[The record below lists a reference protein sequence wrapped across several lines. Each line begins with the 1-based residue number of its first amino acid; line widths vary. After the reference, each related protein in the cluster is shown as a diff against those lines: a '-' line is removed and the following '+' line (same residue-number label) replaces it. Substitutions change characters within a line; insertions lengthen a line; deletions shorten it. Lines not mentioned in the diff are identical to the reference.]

1 MLTYVFHSE
10 GEKPL
15 YEQLY
20 SFIRKDI
27 ESGKL
32 KSGEQLPSKRK
43 LSAHL
48 KVSVITVEGAY
59 GQLLAEGYIR
69 SEARRGFFVQPLL
82 VGEQQG
88 GHPKT
93 ETHYQTRKPVQQA
106 PSGYDYDFATN
117 AVDTDYFP
125 FSTWAKL
132 MRQVLWEDKL
142 LEATEPQGLYELRQ
156 AIVRHLYEFRGMS
169 AEPEQIVVGAGS
181 EYLTGLLVQLL
192 GREKGYG
199 AENPGYHKIRKIFQK
214 NGAVVHPIS
223 MDEMGLDVEKLR
235 QSGAKVA
242 HVMPSHHFPLGIVM
256 PAARRM
262 ELLRWASEAP
272 GRYIIEDDYDSEFR
286 FSGRPI
292 PALQRLDQGE
302 RVIYMNTFAKSLTP
316 SLRIGYMVLP
326 PHLMQRYQEEFLFYA
341 STVPIFEQMTLAHFM
356 ERGHFERHIGRMRNV
371 YKARRDALV
380 SAATQCPLAESFR
393 FAGEDAGLHLLLSVQ
408 NGMLEKELVTRAAQ
422 ANVGVYGLSGYYAI
436 PDQNMPE
443 STLVLGYARLRSE
456 EMVPAFARLARAW
469 KK

>member
-1 MLTYVFHSE
+1 MLTYVFQPES
-10 GEKPL
+10 GKPL

-27 ESGKL
+27 EIGKL

-69 SEARRGFFVQPLL
+69 SKARCGFFVQPLL
-82 VGEQQG
+82 VGERKKNSPKSEQFPVPQRKG
-88 GHPKT
+88 YHAHP
-93 ETHYQTRKPVQQA
+93 ERE
-106 PSGYDYDFATN
+106 YDFATN

-125 FSTWAKL
+125 FSSWAKL

-156 AIVRHLYEFRGMS
+156 TIVRHLYEFRGMS

-199 AENPGYHKIRKIFQK
+199 VENPGYHKIRSIFQK
-214 NGAVVHPIS
+214 NGAEVFHIS
-223 MDEMGLDVEKLR
+223 MDELGLNVENLR
-235 QSGAKVA
+235 QSGANVA

-262 ELLRWASEAP
+262 ELLHWASEVS

-292 PALQRLDQGE
+292 PALQRLDQNE
-302 RVIYMNTFAKSLTP
+302 KVIYMNTFAKSLAP

-326 PHLMQRYQEEFLFYA
+326 PHLTRRYQDEFMFYA
-341 STVPIFEQMTLAHFM
+341 STVPIFEQMTLARFM

-371 YKARRDALV
+371 YKTRRDALI
-380 SAATQCPLAESFR
+380 SAAAGSSLGECFQFS
-393 FAGEDAGLHLLLSVQ
+393 GEDAGLHLLLSVK
-408 NGMLEKELVTRAAQ
+408 NGMTEQELVSRASKD
-422 ANVGVYGLSGYYAI
+422 NIGVYGLSGYYAV
-436 PDQNMPE
+436 PDENMPK
-443 STLVLGYARLRSE
+443 STLVLGYARLRAKA
-456 EMVPAFARLARAW
+456 MGPAFERLANIWRN
-469 KK
+469 